1 MSAIRMKRIRM
12 IRKMTMLR
20 FILTCVCV
28 KSLEVKVRVGGE
40 GCSLVAI
47 GWVVGVE
54 S

>member
-20 FILTCVCV
+20 FILTCV
-28 KSLEVKVRVGGE
+28 KSLEEVKVRVGGE